1 MAKHSYVFIKNMIEG
16 LIHNDCKIIAIVSKN
31 MPEIDKWKNIEGIKI
46 YEVDGYT
53 NIRTFPLKLIKY
65 YLKDAPRIKKL
76 VKKLNINGE
85 YIPICSYWS
94 WVIHLSLPPV
104 KLVYAMHDPVS
115 HNRKITPIRVFNY
128 LIARQADYIVIL
140 SDIFRQHVKDFY
152 RKRDN
157 QIVMIPSG
165 YENVAISGT
174 QTQIVVYDENKINFL
189 FQGRIDKYKG
199 LDILAKAYEKLRKKY
214 DDVSLTIAGSGD
226 FSLYEPLYKY
236 LEDCTIINRWLT
248 DEEVTSLFN
257 DRNVITVLPYTSAT
271 QSGVI
276 NVALPNGSPI
286 IASRCGGIEEQIV
299 DGVTGYLFEP
309 NNIDELLK
317 KMEYVILHKNEL
329 EEIRRNGYK
338 KMKSLDWDIL
348 SKKLADIF

>member
-1 MAKHSYVFIKNMIEG
+1 M
-16 LIHNDCKIIAIVSKN
+16 
-31 MPEIDKWKNIEGIKI
+31 
-46 YEVDGYT
+46 
-53 NIRTFPLKLIKY
+53 
-65 YLKDAPRIKKL
+65 
-76 VKKLNINGE
+76 
-85 YIPICSYWS
+85 
-94 WVIHLSLPPV
+94 
-104 KLVYAMHDPVS
+104 
-115 HNRKITPIRVFNY
+115 
-128 LIARQADYIVIL
+128 
-140 SDIFRQHVKDFY
+140 
-152 RKRDN
+152 
-157 QIVMIPSG
+157 
-165 YENVAISGT
+165 
-174 QTQIVVYDENKINFL
+174 
-189 FQGRIDKYKG
+189 
-199 LDILAKAYEKLRKKY
+199 
-214 DDVSLTIAGSGD
+214 SLTIAGSGD